1 MYSHFSDVLHRH
13 ECTHTQSDLWMWP
26 QEVKTWDCSAM
37 LFVSQKKIFIDYKR
51 ERESYQISLNFKILV
66 FIFLTF
72 SPPVLENV
80 TLRYLPLGGALILVF
95 WLWLH
100 PVCVQSLIHCCK
112 LSRSPMPFSSAPS
125 TQTPSNTNLL
135 NNAHSMHSNKYSVLG
150 LNSRMSLK
158 ESN

>member
-1 MYSHFSDVLHRH
+1 MFYTDTSVHTHNLTS
-13 ECTHTQSDLWMWP
+13 ECGH
-26 QEVKTWDCSAM
+26 
-37 LFVSQKKIFIDYKR
+37 KKLKPGTVQLCCLYRKKKSSLITK

-135 NNAHSMHSNKYSVLG
+135 DNAHSMHSNKYSVLG
-150 LNSRMSLK
+150 LNSRVSLK